1 MASLE
6 LVKLDLLRP
15 YWLDSWS
22 LTRAFNR
29 WFSRKEMSQ
38 PMLLLNTWYR
48 YRCLITSE
56 KMGRLVRCYEQNRKG
71 SYTLLDIFPSNRNQ
85 VIRQKSL
92 LIGCEV
98 ASNKNAARNLALPTK
113 AIFPPCCCFF
123 SGIGVVFLT
132 SPEPSSAVLAL
143 RVDG

>member
-1 MASLE
+1 MVSHE
-6 LVKLDLLRP
+6 
-15 YWLDSWS
+15 
-22 LTRAFNR
+22 
-29 WFSRKEMSQ
+29 RKMSQ

-98 ASNKNAARNLALPTK
+98 ASNKNAARNVALPTK

-123 SGIGVVFLT
+123 SGIGVCLSDITRALFCSLGTTCGWLTVSPLFAFVCCFQLAFSHVF
-132 SPEPSSAVLAL
+132 VIK
-143 RVDG
+143 